1 VTATCRPLFEVLG
14 EVQNVRQARGKRYAL
29 TPILALACAAMLCG
43 YRSYAAIAEWGH
55 NYGAELAQ
63 ALGFEGGKTPCA
75 ATFYYI
81 FRDLE
86 AADLEARLA
95 AWAQHV
101 MEVLPDAAQSTAVVE
116 AVALDGKT
124 LRGSAKQGA
133 AGAHLLSA
141 FSHRLGLTLGQEA
154 VETKTNEI
162 SVVTKVLAGLV
173 LEGRVLTMDALLTQ
187 RDVAQHIVQKGGT
200 A

>member
-1 VTATCRPLFEVLG
+1 MTATCRPLVHILD
-14 EVQNVRQARGKRYAL
+14 EVQDVRKARGKRYAL
-29 TPILALACAAMLCG
+29 TSILALACAAMLCG
-43 YRSYAAIAEWGH
+43 YRSYAAMAEWSQ

-63 ALGFEGGKTPCA
+63 ALGFEDGKTPCA
-75 ATFYYI
+75 ATFYCI

-86 AADLEARLA
+86 RADLEARLG
-95 AWAQHV
+95 AWAQQ
-101 MEVLPDAAQSTAVVE
+101 VLEALPPGANQSE

-133 AGAHLLSA
+133 TGAHLLSA

-154 VETKTNEI
+154 VTAKTNEI
-162 SVVTKVLAGLV
+162 GVVSKVLTGLV

-187 RDVAQHIVQKGGT
+187 REVAQSIVQKGGIT
-200 A
+200 